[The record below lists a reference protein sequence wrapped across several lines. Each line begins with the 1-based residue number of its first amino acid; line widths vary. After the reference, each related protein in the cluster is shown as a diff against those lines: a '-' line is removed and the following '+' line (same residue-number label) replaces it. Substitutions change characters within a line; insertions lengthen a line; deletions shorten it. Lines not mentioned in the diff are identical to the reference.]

1 VSAQQ
6 RLLACQPL
14 SSPFVLV
21 QQLAHP
27 AHPKAP

>member
-1 VSAQQ
+1 
-6 RLLACQPL
+6 LACQPL

-27 AHPKAP
+27 AQPESP